1 MRSSR
6 PFLLRDK
13 MGTFPPSPAPCQHPS
28 FYSLVFD
35 KSKNDVSVLNQV
47 NLNSHQIHRG
57 KMSSQSNFIK
67 NGDSQTTK
75 DTYCSLVAK
84 SCPTLCNPM
93 GCSMPGFPVL
103 HSLPEFAHVHWVSD
117 AIQPSYPLLL
127 PSPLAHN
134 LSQHQGL
141 FQWICSSHQV
151 AKVLEFQ
158 LQHQSF

>member
-84 SCPTLCNPM
+84 SCPTLCNPVD
-93 GCSMPGFPVL
+93 CSTPD
-103 HSLPEFAHVHWVSD
+103 LPDPHHLLELAQVHVHRISD
-117 AIQPSYPLLL
+117 AIQPSHPLSPYS
-127 PSPLAHN
+127 PSAFGV
-134 LSQHQGL
+134 SQHQGL
-141 FQWICSSHQV
+141 FQ
-151 AKVLEFQ
+151 
-158 LQHQSF
+158 